1 MIKLGIVMDPIAT
14 INIKKDTSFAM
25 LLEAQRR
32 GYELH
37 YMEMNDLYLI
47 NGEARARTRTLSVE
61 QNYDKWY
68 EFKSEQDLPLADLD
82 VILMRKD
89 PPFDTEF
96 IYATYILERAEEKGT
111 LIVNK
116 PQSLRDCNE
125 KLYTAWFSDLT
136 PETLVTR
143 NKAQLKAFWQKHGD
157 IIMKPLDGMGGASIF
172 RVKESDPNIGVI
184 AETLTELG
192 SRYCMAQNYLPAIKD
207 GDKRVL
213 VVDGEPVPYCL
224 ARIPQGG
231 ETRGNLAAGGRGEPR
246 PLTESDWEIARQ
258 AEITEGAAAQDW
270 LTTAMKRLTPELR
283 DVGRQGGNWWREC
296 HVGFLSGILN
306 PKNSLFYASLF
317 SLGFERG
324 TSFGVQ
330 LGYGV
335 WMFCAVLIWDLCIA
349 RAAGHPPVVRRFM
362 AHVRKVER
370 VTGVVL
376 LGIAAGIVGAR

>member
-1 MIKLGIVMDPIAT
+1 MIKLGIVMDPIAH
-14 INIKKDTSFAM
+14 INIKKDSSFAM

-37 YMEMNDLYLI
+37 YMEMADLYLN
-47 NGEARARTRTLSVE
+47 NGEARARTRLLSVE

-68 EFKSEQDLPLADLD
+68 EFGSEQDIALADLN
-82 VILMRKD
+82 VVLMRKD

-125 KLYTAWFSDLT
+125 KLFTAWFADLT

-143 NKAQLKAFWQKHGD
+143 NKAQLKAFWQQHGD

-172 RVKESDPNIGVI
+172 RVKQDDPNIGVI

-192 SRYCMAQNYLPAIKD
+192 TRYCMAQNYLPAIKD

-246 PLTESDWEIARQ
+246 PLTESDWEIARRVGPTLK
-258 AEITEGAAAQDW
+258 AKGLIFVGLDIIGD
-270 LTTAMKRLTPELR
+270 RLTEINVTSPTCI
-283 DVGRQGGNWWREC
+283 REIEAEFP
-296 HVGFLSGILN
+296 VSITGM
-306 PKNSLFYASLF
+306 LFDAIEKHL
-317 SLGFERG
+317 
-324 TSFGVQ
+324 
-330 LGYGV
+330 
-335 WMFCAVLIWDLCIA
+335 
-349 RAAGHPPVVRRFM
+349 
-362 AHVRKVER
+362 AH
-370 VTGVVL
+370 
-376 LGIAAGIVGAR
+376 